1 MGRTLYVAAGG
12 GGDVIGAT
20 MLHAVVGSSDEPQI
34 ATFSWDRLLVDP
46 VPGPRDPTEFDRLQA
61 IGRYNY
67 RVTAAT
73 STRPPA
79 ASSLP
84 RLARELPAA
93 LYLLDPRAGT
103 VGLARQLGELAE
115 ELQAS
120 SVCVVDIGGDILARG
135 DEKTL
140 RSPLADSLVV
150 AALADHPLPVQLVV
164 AGVGLDGELDPS
176 YLLRRLAELGARTC
190 GAVRREA
197 VLPVAE
203 VFRWHLSEASG
214 LLAAAAMAA
223 RGRAQM
229 QAGRSVVELTEAAT
243 LLHSLDLQA
252 VLSEA
257 LPAKALR
264 GATSLDEAQDA
275 LVALGAKSEL
285 EYERQKAARSE
296 LTDSVL
302 GAEALVGAVDSLAD
316 EATSDGV
323 DLLTLRRVAEAL
335 GLTAEGFA
343 ANLGSLRQLR
353 ARQCSP
359 PVWVVN
365 AEAWP
370 VALRPLGHASYRQIL
385 RPPAGAGL
393 ST

>member
-1 MGRTLYVAAGG
+1 MGNTLYVAAGG

-20 MLHAVVGSSDEPQI
+20 MVHAAIGPPGEPRI

-46 VPGPRDPTEFDRLQA
+46 VPGPRDPTSFDGLQA
-61 IGRYNY
+61 IGRWNY
-67 RVTAAT
+67 RITAAT
-73 STRPPA
+73 TTRSPA
-79 ASSLP
+79 FSSVP
-84 RLARELPAA
+84 RLARELPAD

-103 VGLARQLGELAE
+103 VGLGRQLVELAE
-115 ELQAS
+115 QLQAS
-120 SVCVVDIGGDILARG
+120 SVCVVDVGGDILARG
-135 DEKTL
+135 DEASL

-150 AALADHPLPVQLVV
+150 AALAEHPLPVQLVV

-176 YLLRRLAELGARTC
+176 YLLRRLADLGARPC
-190 GAVRREA
+190 GAIRREE
-197 VLPVAE
+197 VLPVE
-203 VFRWHLSEASG
+203 DVFRWHLSEASG
-214 LLAAAAMAA
+214 LLAAAAMGA

-229 QAGRSVVELTEAAT
+229 QAGRSVVELAEEGT
-243 LLHSLDLQA
+243 LLHRLDLQA
-252 VLSEA
+252 ILSEA
-257 LPAKALR
+257 SPANALR

-285 EYERQKAARSE
+285 DYERQKAADSE
-296 LTDSVL
+296 LTDRVL
-302 GAEALVGAVDSLAD
+302 GADALLRAVDSLAD

-343 ANLGSLRQLR
+343 ANLGTLRRLR
-353 ARQCSP
+353 ALQCCP

-365 AEAWP
+365 PEAWP
-370 VALRPLGHASYRQIL
+370 VALRPLGDASYCHIHP
-385 RPPAGAGL
+385 PPAGAGL

>member
-20 MLHAVVGSSDEPQI
+20 IVHAAIGSSDEPQI

-46 VPGPRDPTEFDRLQA
+46 LAGPRDPTDFGGLQP
-61 IGRYNY
+61 IGRWNY
-67 RVTAAT
+67 RITAAT

-84 RLARELPAA
+84 RLARELPAD

-103 VGLARQLGELAE
+103 VGLARQLLELAE
-115 ELQAS
+115 QLQAS
-120 SVCVVDIGGDILARG
+120 SVCVVDVGGDILARG
-135 DEKTL
+135 DEASL

-164 AGVGLDGELDPS
+164 AGVGLDGELGPP
-176 YLLRRLAELGARTC
+176 YLLGRLTELRARPC
-190 GAVRREA
+190 GAVRRQV
-197 VLPVAE
+197 VLPLAD

-214 LLAAAAMAA
+214 LLAAAAMGA
-223 RGRAQM
+223 RGRAQI
-229 QAGRSVVELTEAAT
+229 QAGSSVVELTEEVT
-243 LLHSLDLQA
+243 LLHSLELQGVVSDA
-252 VLSEA
+252 S
-257 LPAKALR
+257 PANALR

-285 EYERQKAARSE
+285 EYERQKAAASE
-296 LTDSVL
+296 LTDRL
-302 GAEALVGAVDSLAD
+302 LDADALVGAVDSLAD
-316 EATSDGV
+316 EARSNGV

-335 GLTAEGFA
+335 GLSAEGFA
-343 ANLGSLRQLR
+343 ANLGSLGQLR
-353 ARQCSP
+353 ALQCSP
-359 PVWVVN
+359 PIWVVN
-365 AEAWP
+365 PEAWP
-370 VALRPLGHASYRQIL
+370 VALRPLGDASCHIH
-385 RPPAGAGL
+385 RPPADPGL

>member
-1 MGRTLYVAAGG
+1 MGKTLYVAAGG

-20 MLHAVVGSSDEPQI
+20 IVHTAIGSSDQPQI

-61 IGRYNY
+61 IGGWNY
-67 RVTAAT
+67 RITAAT
-73 STRPPA
+73 TTRSPA

-84 RLARELPAA
+84 RLARELPAD

-103 VGLARQLGELAE
+103 VGLARQLVELAE
-115 ELQAS
+115 RLRAS
-120 SVCVVDIGGDILARG
+120 SVCVVDVGGDILARG
-135 DEKTL
+135 DEASL

-150 AALADHPLPVQLVV
+150 AALAEHPLPVKLVV
-164 AGVGLDGELDPS
+164 AGVGLDGELGPP
-176 YLLRRLAELGARTC
+176 YLQLRLSELGARPC

-197 VLPVAE
+197 VLPVAD

-214 LLAAAAMAA
+214 LLAAAAMGA

-229 QAGRSVVELTEAAT
+229 QAGRSVVELTEEAT
-243 LLHSLDLQA
+243 LLHGLDLQA
-252 VLSEA
+252 VLSDA
-257 LPAKALR
+257 SPANALR
-264 GATSLDEAQDA
+264 GAMSLDEAQGA

-285 EYERQKAARSE
+285 EYERQKAADSD

-302 GAEALVGAVDSLAD
+302 GSDALVRAVDSLAD
-316 EATSDGV
+316 EATSEEV
-323 DLLTLRRVAEAL
+323 DLLTLRRVAEEL

-343 ANLGSLRQLR
+343 ANLGQLR
-353 ARQCSP
+353 HLRPQQCCP

-365 AEAWP
+365 QEAWP
-370 VALRPLGHASYRQIL
+370 IALRL
-385 RPPAGAGL
+385 RPHTKKPSEERTTAL
-393 ST
+393 

>member
-20 MLHAVVGSSDEPQI
+20 MLHAAIGSSDRAQI

-46 VPGPRDPTEFDRLQA
+46 VPGPRDPTEFDELQA
-61 IGRYNY
+61 MGRWNY
-67 RVTAAT
+67 RITAAT
-73 STRPPA
+73 TTRSPA

-84 RLARELPAA
+84 RLARELPAD

-120 SVCVVDIGGDILARG
+120 SVCVVDVGGDILARG
-135 DEKTL
+135 DEATL

-176 YLLRRLAELGARTC
+176 YLLGRLADLGARPC
-190 GAVRREA
+190 GAVRREE
-197 VLPVAE
+197 VLPVAD
-203 VFRWHLSEASG
+203 VFRWHLTEASG
-214 LLAAAAMAA
+214 LLAAAAMGA
-223 RGRAQM
+223 RGRARM
-229 QAGRSVVELTEAAT
+229 QAGKSVVELTEGAT
-243 LLHSLDLQA
+243 VMHSLGLQA
-252 VLSEA
+252 LLSEA
-257 LPAKALR
+257 SPAKALR
-264 GATSLDEAQDA
+264 GASSLEEAQDA

-285 EYERQKAARSE
+285 EYERQKAAGSE
-296 LTDSVL
+296 LTDRVL
-302 GAEALVGAVDSLAD
+302 GADALLRAVDSLAD

-335 GLTAEGFA
+335 GLTGEGFA
-343 ANLGSLRQLR
+343 ANLGTLRRLR
-353 ARQCSP
+353 ALQCCP

-365 AEAWP
+365 PVAWP
-370 VALRPLGHASYRQIL
+370 VALRPLGDTSYCHIHP
-385 RPPAGAGL
+385 PPAGAGL